1 MPWLA
6 LHTSQVSQAK
16 QMLEKLHRTIRV
28 LAKTA
33 VLLVG
38 LVAIQTATGIGQQIA
53 VPSYRNDPRAYA
65 LRGFFDA
72 LDSPAS
78 DLAED
83 FLLAADH
90 HGLDWRL
97 LPSIAILESGGGRE
111 SMNNNI
117 LGWDSCRESFPSV
130 QAGIHTVADRL
141 ANSKLYKNK
150 DLDKK
155 LKIYNPN
162 AIYPGKVKRLMAKL
176 TIRLERAAPAH

>member
-1 MPWLA
+1 M
-6 LHTSQVSQAK
+6 VK
-16 QMLEKLHRTIRV
+16 V
-28 LAKTA
+28 LAKSA
-33 VLLVG
+33 VLLLG

-53 VPSYRNDPRAYA
+53 VPSYRNDPRADA
-65 LRGFFDA
+65 LRGFFEA
-72 LDSPAS
+72 LNSPAS

-117 LGWDSCRESFPSV
+117 LGWDSCRRYFPSV

-150 DLDKK
+150 DLDRK
-155 LKIYNPN
+155 LKTYSPS
-162 AIYPGKVKRLMAKL
+162 AMYPGKVKRLMAML
-176 TIRLERAAPAH
+176 STRVERSARAN

>member
-1 MPWLA
+1 
-6 LHTSQVSQAK
+6 
-16 QMLEKLHRTIRV
+16 MLEKLHRTMRV
-28 LAKTA
+28 LAKSA

-53 VPSYRNDPRAYA
+53 VPSYEHDPRVAVLRDFFAA
-65 LRGFFDA
+65 LN
-72 LDSPAS
+72 SPAS

-83 FLLAADH
+83 FLLAADR

-130 QAGIHTVADRL
+130 RAGIYTVADQL
-141 ANSKLYKNK
+141 ENSRLYKNK
-150 DLDKK
+150 DLNRK
-155 LKIYNPN
+155 LKLYNPN
-162 AIYPGKVKRLMAKL
+162 GIYPGKVKWLMARL
-176 TIRLERAAPAH
+176 AIRLEHTTPID